1 MLCYP
6 YDALELEFGRY
17 KSYIN
22 SQKSK
27 VREEIL
33 KKEHSLISKLLLKKA
48 NKHFSKKSTGKLETE
63 IEGAVAKVQNTVT
76 VNDLLNDCA
85 VSEAF
90 PNFQHLL
97 AI

>member
-1 MLCYP
+1 MCYP
-6 YDALELEFGRY
+6 HDALELEFGRY

-27 VREEIL
+27 VREEFL
-33 KKEHSLISKLLLKKA
+33 KKEHSLKSKLLLKKA
-48 NKHFSKKSTGKLETE
+48 NKHFSKKSIGKLETE
-63 IEGAVAKVQNTVT
+63 SEHAVAKVQNTVT
-76 VNDLLNDCA
+76 INDLLKDCA
-85 VSEAF
+85 VSGAF